1 MMPGPERHKLDR
13 RCRGLSLVEVLIA
26 LAITSVLLTA
36 TMVALD
42 ASFRSY
48 ATATDQAASQ
58 AATRMVVNRLLT
70 LIRTSSA
77 HGPLEPDAGANPP
90 VTLDAAS
97 NVITSNFFELMDEGG
112 NLIRVEYRAANN
124 QLWLI
129 RTPAD
134 SMVAEEQPLLDDVI
148 EAQFFLRRRVNS
160 EGLLI
165 LERATLDITVQ
176 PTADPTLYIERSSDA
191 PIRVV
196 ASTLPRTLE
205 E

>member
-1 MMPGPERHKLDR
+1 MPGPERRQLDR
-13 RCRGLSLVEVLIA
+13 RRRGLSLVEVLIA

-77 HGPLEPDAGANPP
+77 HGPLEPDAAANPP

-97 NVITSNFFELMDEGG
+97 NVITSNFFELMEEGG
-112 NLIRVEYRAANN
+112 NLIRVEYRAESD

-134 SMVAEEQPLLDDVI
+134 SVVAEEQPLLDDVT
-148 EAQFFLRRRVNS
+148 EAQFFLRRRENS
-160 EGLLI
+160 DGLLV

>member
-1 MMPGPERHKLDR
+1 MPGPERRKLDR
-13 RCRGLSLVEVLIA
+13 RGRGLSLVEVLIA

-58 AATRMVVNRLLT
+58 AGTRMVVNRLLT

-77 HGPLEPDAGANPP
+77 HGPLEPDAAANPP
-90 VTLDAAS
+90 VTLDAAT
-97 NVITSNFFELMDEGG
+97 NVLTSNYFELMDEGG

-129 RTPAD
+129 RTPAG
-134 SMVAEEQPLLDDVI
+134 SMVAEEQPLLDDVTA
-148 EAQFFLRRRVNS
+148 AQFFLRRRVNS

>member
-1 MMPGPERHKLDR
+1 MPGPERHKLDR